1 MAENP
6 ANEEGPRAGTVG
18 ARLRAGREAAGLD
31 IADIAARTRIPQ
43 RHLEALEDDRLDALP
58 SPTYSIGFARAY
70 ARAVGLDEV
79 AIAADVRNQLNED
92 NYERS
97 QYVAFE
103 PADPARVPPRLLA
116 WTAAVIALALII
128 GYVIWRTEWLSGP
141 APTVS
146 TAVAEPA
153 ADAAAAPPADAP
165 AAASAPLTGPVV
177 LTATDTVWLRVTDAT
192 GKRLFEKEMQAG
204 ERYDVPADA
213 NAPVIRTGRPQAL
226 AVTIGGVAVPP
237 LGDAEQT
244 IDNVGIS
251 AAALAARPAPAAA
264 VPVAT
269 PAPAPSVT
277 TPLP

>member
-1 MAENP
+1 MVENP
-6 ANEEGPRAGTVG
+6 ANEESPRAGTVG

-31 IADIAARTRIPQ
+31 LADIAARTRIPQ
-43 RHLEALEDDRLDALP
+43 RHLEALEEDRLDALP
-58 SPTYSIGFARAY
+58 SPTYSIGFARAH

-79 AIAADVRNQLNED
+79 AIAADVRRQLNED

-116 WTAAVIALALII
+116 WTAAVIALALVI
-128 GYVIWRTEWLSGP
+128 GYVIWRTEWLSSP
-141 APTVS
+141 APTVT
-146 TAVAEPA
+146 TAVADPA
-153 ADAAAAPPADAP
+153 TNAAAAPPVDTP
-165 AAASAPLTGPVV
+165 AAAPTPSTGPVV

-204 ERYDVPADA
+204 ERYDVPTDA
-213 NAPVIRTGRPQAL
+213 NTPVIRTGRPQAL
-226 AVTIGGVAVPP
+226 AVTVGGVAVPP

-251 AAALAARPAPAAA
+251 AAALAARPAPG
-264 VPVAT
+264 AT
-269 PAPAPSVT
+269 IPATAPAPSVT
-277 TPLP
+277 TRLP